1 MAILLF
7 GIDAKHMI
15 KNKKNTKGPYL
26 LYMMSDKKNKG
37 TLFSST
43 FEVEENKVPLFF

>member
-15 KNKKNTKGPYL
+15 KNQKNTKGPYL
-26 LYMMSDKKNKG
+26 LYMMSDQKNKG

-43 FEVEENKVPLFF
+43 SKVEEKKVDLFS